1 MVSCSNTFYK
11 VASTPPGTQAASL
24 DIERAYHNSPIAPIH
39 KPYLAVSWNDAIYV
53 GHVAVEGLATA
64 GGIQGCPAD
73 ALLDIL
79 RHHGI
84 EHVFKWVD
92 DVVIFRTP
100 SHSINSRGS
109 VFSYNFDLPS
119 VFRITDPLG
128 VPWHPIEKKGQDFAF
143 SVKYVGF
150 QWDLEH
156 RRVSLLEKKHMKL
169 LSKLNLFI
177 STASSALMHHDC
189 SSLHGSLQHITFIFR
204 EGRSTLPPL
213 SSFISKFRN
222 DFALRHPPHSVLEC
236 ARWWKLVLS
245 TPGGSRSLVL
255 RHAVDPDIWVDASS
269 SWGIGM
275 VVGEHWAAWHLLPGW
290 DCDDRDIGWA

>member
-24 DIERAYHNSPIAPIH
+24 DIERDYHNSPIAPIH

-119 VFRITDPLG
+119 VFHISDPLG

-156 RRVSLLEKKHMKL
+156 QRVSLPEKKCMKL

-177 STASSALMHHDC
+177 SMAYSTLTRRDC

-204 EGRSTLPPL
+204 EGRSTLPPF
-213 SSFISKFRN
+213 SSFISKF
-222 DFALRHPPHSVLEC
+222 
-236 ARWWKLVLS
+236 
-245 TPGGSRSLVL
+245 
-255 RHAVDPDIWVDASS
+255 
-269 SWGIGM
+269 
-275 VVGEHWAAWHLLPGW
+275 
-290 DCDDRDIGWA
+290 